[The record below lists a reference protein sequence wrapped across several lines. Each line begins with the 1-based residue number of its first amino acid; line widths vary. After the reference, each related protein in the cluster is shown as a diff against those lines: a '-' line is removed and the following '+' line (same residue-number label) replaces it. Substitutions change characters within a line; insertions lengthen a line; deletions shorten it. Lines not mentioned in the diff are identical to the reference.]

1 MTDHRT
7 PRAKCPKFKAR
18 VDWGGQSCIE
28 CCGKRLRFE
37 SREKRDDQYRI
48 HCCSEWETC
57 RLKDVKTEEEKMTML
72 AEQENT
78 SVLTLADYEA
88 RIHLYK
94 EQIGTGYIGIGRT
107 LNEAKAA
114 GVVPHGEWETWVE
127 RTTGLSPRNAQRC
140 MQAARE
146 IKDGSAL
153 ARLEMTKALMLLSSG
168 LDDESRETVAQQA
181 ADESATVKELR
192 ERIKAREKGIMEL
205 REANQRLSGQIQ
217 TFEIKTR
224 HADQENREL
233 QHTCESLHGQ
243 IEDMD
248 RCMREIAEEAEKY
261 RGQLEGAHEYME
273 REKQKAVQA
282 AVDTAKATFTEPYK
296 RRIEDLEE
304 ELKAAERREEKRAA
318 ELGELRRAR
327 LEDTMQDARGVNVS
341 GLGALDVAAAVRSF
355 IGQVGVLPQMTDS
368 LRRLSDAERQT
379 LEEHIETVKRW
390 VLDCIKALVKSE
402 PPISSSGTVQ

>member
-1 MTDHRT
+1 MINRRT

-18 VDWGGQSCIE
+18 VDWGGWSCIE

-48 HCCSEWETC
+48 HCCNQWENC
-57 RLKDVKTEEEKMTML
+57 RLRDVRTEEEKMTML
-72 AEQENT
+72 AEQKNVN
-78 SVLTLADYEA
+78 VLTLADYEA

-168 LDDESRETVAQQA
+168 LDEESRETVAQQA

-192 ERIKAREKGIMEL
+192 ERIKAREAGYLQL
-205 REANQRLSGQIQ
+205 REKAAAM
-217 TFEIKTR
+217 EK
-224 HADQENREL
+224 ENREL
-233 QHTCESLHGQ
+233 QHTCTSMHGQ
-243 IEDMD
+243 IQDMD
-248 RCMREIAEEAEKY
+248 RCMKEIARENEGYK
-261 RGQLEGAHEYME
+261 GQLEGARQYME

-390 VLDCIKALVKSE
+390 VLDCIKAMVKSE
-402 PPISSSGTVQ
+402 PISGSGTVQ

>member
-1 MTDHRT
+1 MINRRT

-18 VDWGGQSCIE
+18 VDWGGWSCIE

-48 HCCSEWETC
+48 HCCNQWENC
-57 RLKDVKTEEEKMTML
+57 RLRDIRTEEEKMTML
-72 AEQENT
+72 AEQKNVN
-78 SVLTLADYEA
+78 VLTLADYEA
-88 RIHLYK
+88 RIRLYK

-168 LDDESRETVAQQA
+168 LDEESRETVAREA

-192 ERIKAREKGIMEL
+192 ERIKAREAGYLQL
-205 REANQRLSGQIQ
+205 REKAAAM
-217 TFEIKTR
+217 EK
-224 HADQENREL
+224 ENREL

-248 RCMREIAEEAEKY
+248 RCMREIAREAEKY

-327 LEDTMQDARGVNVS
+327 LEDTMESARGVNVS

-379 LEEHIETVKRW
+379 LEEHVETVKRW

-402 PPISSSGTVQ
+402 PPISGSGTVR